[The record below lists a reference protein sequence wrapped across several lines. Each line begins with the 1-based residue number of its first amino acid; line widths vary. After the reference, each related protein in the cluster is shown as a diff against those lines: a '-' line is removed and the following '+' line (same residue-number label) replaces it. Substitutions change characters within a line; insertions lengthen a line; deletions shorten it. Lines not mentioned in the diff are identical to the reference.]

1 MLQCNAA
8 SQLVIDGEF
17 VDAASGK
24 TFPVIDPRTEEEIF
38 RVAEGDE
45 EDIDRAVKAAR
56 RAFDE
61 GPWPRMTGRV
71 RLPIASW
78 R

>member
-1 MLQCNAA
+1 VLRCDAA
-8 SQLVIDGEF
+8 LQLVIDGEF

-71 RLPIASW
+71 RCRQSLQS
-78 R
+78 